1 MKETRK
7 IIYFDNA
14 STSFPKAPG
23 VPEAVADFLRDIGAN
38 PGRSGHSQSIA
49 AARILFA
56 ARESLCRLFGI
67 EDSRRLIL
75 TSGATEA
82 INLVLR
88 GLLPHGFRVLTTP
101 LEHNAVMRPLRYLQR
116 AKKGEIVLLPLDER
130 GRPDLAT
137 LRREVGKGLNLI
149 VVNHACNVTGQIV
162 PLREISKLKG
172 GVPLLVDVAQTAGC
186 YPVEVESDGIDLLA
200 FTGHKSL
207 LGPPGTGGLYIAEG
221 IQIEPLIRGGT
232 GSNSESE
239 EQPDFF
245 PDRFESGTRN
255 SAGMAGLL
263 AATEFIMKEGVESIM
278 NKEKRLGAR
287 LRAALSAIEGVT
299 VYGDG
304 AAERLANICSITLKG
319 VDPTEVS
326 RILDREYRI
335 MTRPGLQCAP
345 AAHKYIGTFP
355 AGTIRFSLGYFNTL
369 EEVDLAVE
377 AVEEIVRRFHRANG

>member
-1 MKETRK
+1 MKETKK

-14 STSFPKAPG
+14 ATSFPKAPG
-23 VPEAVADFLRDIGAN
+23 VPEAVADFLRNVGAN

-49 AARILFA
+49 AARILFE
-56 ARESLCRLFGI
+56 ARESLCQLFGI
-67 EDSRRLIL
+67 KDSRRLIL
-75 TSGATEA
+75 ASGATEA
-82 INLVLR
+82 INLVLQ
-88 GLLPHGFRVLTTP
+88 GLLPQGFRVLTTP
-101 LEHNAVMRPLRYLQR
+101 LEHNAVMRLLRHLER
-116 AKKGEIVLLPLDER
+116 RREGEIVILPLDQKGKPDLRALDREVER
-130 GRPDLAT
+130 GLD
-137 LRREVGKGLNLI
+137 LI

-172 GVPLLVDVAQTAGC
+172 GVPLLADVAQTAGC
-186 YPVEVESDGIDLLA
+186 YPVQVESDGIDLLA

-221 IQIEPLIRGGT
+221 IEIEPLIRGGT

-263 AATEFIMKEGVESIM
+263 AATEFIMKEAVESIM

-287 LRAALSAIEGVT
+287 LRGGLSAVGGVT

-304 AAERLANICSITLKG
+304 AAERLDNICSITVEG

-355 AGTIRFSLGYFNTL
+355 TGTIRFSLGYFNTP
-369 EEVDLAVE
+369 EEVEMAIE
-377 AVEEIVRRFHRANG
+377 AVKEIAGRLHRGNE

>member
-1 MKETRK
+1 MKETKR
-7 IIYFDNA
+7 IIYFDNSA
-14 STSFPKAPG
+14 TSFPKAPG
-23 VPEAVADFLRDIGAN
+23 VPGAVADFLRNVGAN

-49 AARILFA
+49 AARIMFE
-56 ARESLCRLFGI
+56 ARESLCQLFGI
-67 EDSRRLIL
+67 KDSRRLIL

-82 INLVLR
+82 MNLVLQ
-88 GLLPHGFRVLTTP
+88 GLLPQNFRVLTTP
-101 LEHNAVMRPLRYLQR
+101 LEHNAVMRPLRYLER
-116 AKKGEIVLLPLDER
+116 TKEGEIVLLPLDER
-130 GRPDLAT
+130 GNPDFAT
-137 LRREVGKGLNLI
+137 LRREIGKGLNLI

-172 GVPLLVDVAQTAGC
+172 GVPLLADVAQTAGC
-186 YPVEVESDGIDLLA
+186 YPVDVESDGINLLA

-221 IQIEPLIRGGT
+221 IEIEPLIRGGT

-239 EQPDFF
+239 EQPDFL

-278 NKEKRLGAR
+278 NREKELGTR

-304 AAERLANICSITLKG
+304 AAERLDNICSITLKG

-345 AAHKYIGTFP
+345 AAHKYVGTFP
-355 AGTIRFSLGYFNTL
+355 SGTIRFSPGYFNTA
-369 EEVDLAVE
+369 EEVDAAVR
-377 AVEEIVRRFHRANG
+377 AVEEIARRFHGANG

>member
-1 MKETRK
+1 MKETKR
-7 IIYFDNA
+7 IIYFDNSA
-14 STSFPKAPG
+14 TSFPKAPG
-23 VPEAVADFLRDIGAN
+23 VPEAVADFLRNVGAN

-49 AARILFA
+49 AARILFE

-67 EDSRRLIL
+67 KDSRRLIL

-82 INLVLR
+82 INLALQ
-88 GLLPHGFRVLTTP
+88 GLLPQGFRVLTTP
-101 LEHNAVMRPLRYLQR
+101 LEHNAVMRPLRYLER
-116 AKKGEIVLLPLDER
+116 TKEGEIVLLPIDER
-130 GRPDLAT
+130 GNPDFAT
-137 LRREVGKGLNLI
+137 LRREIGKGLNLI

-172 GVPLLVDVAQTAGC
+172 EVPLLADVAQTAGC

-221 IQIEPLIRGGT
+221 IEIEPLIRGGT
-232 GSNSESE
+232 GSNSENE

-263 AATEFIMKEGVESIM
+263 AATEFIMKETVESIM
-278 NKEKRLGAR
+278 SKEKKLGAR
-287 LRAALSAIEGVT
+287 LRATLSAIEGVT

-304 AAERLANICSITLKG
+304 AAERLDNICSITLKG

-355 AGTIRFSLGYFNTL
+355 TGTIRFSPGYFNTA

>member
-1 MKETRK
+1 MKETKR
-7 IIYFDNA
+7 IIYFDNSA
-14 STSFPKAPG
+14 TSFPKAPE
-23 VPEAVADFLRDIGAN
+23 VPEAVADFLRNVGAN

-49 AARILFA
+49 AARILFE

-67 EDSRRLIL
+67 KDSRRLIL

-82 INLVLR
+82 INLVLQ
-88 GLLPHGFRVLTTP
+88 GLLPQNFRVLTTP
-101 LEHNAVMRPLRYLQR
+101 LEHNAVMRPLRHLER
-116 AKKGEIVLLPLDER
+116 NKKGEIVILPLDQEGKPDSRALGRELKR
-130 GRPDLAT
+130 GLD
-137 LRREVGKGLNLI
+137 LI
-149 VVNHACNVTGQIV
+149 VVNHASNVTGQIV
-162 PLREISKLKG
+162 PLREIGQHKRR
-172 GVPLLVDVAQTAGC
+172 VPLLLDAAQTAGC
-186 YPVEVESDGIDLLA
+186 YPLEVESDGIDLLA

-221 IQIEPLIRGGT
+221 IEIEPLIRGGT
-232 GSNSESE
+232 GSNSENE

-263 AATEFIMKEGVESIM
+263 AATEFIMKETVEAIM
-278 NKEKRLGAR
+278 NKEKKLGAL

-304 AAERLANICSITLKG
+304 AAERLDHICSITLKG

-345 AAHKYIGTFP
+345 AAHKYVGTFP
-355 AGTIRFSLGYFNTL
+355 TGTIRFSPGYFNTA
-369 EEVDLAVE
+369 EEVDAAVR
-377 AVEEIVRRFHRANG
+377 AVEEIARRFHGANG